1 MFSNLT
7 PCQFEEFCYHLLQS
21 HMLRNINWRK
31 GANGDASPAD
41 SGRDIECEYHRY
53 DNILNRIIIEKWFIE
68 CKHCKQS
75 VSPNQ
80 IDSALSW
87 ANAERPDR
95 LIIMSSGFLSN
106 RCKDHLKT
114 AINNNKYSY
123 KIEIWEQNEIERM
136 ARKYPYILKKFNI
149 EVKDEIVNYL
159 NEYHIN
165 YIKRQPMVL
174 MNLFED
180 ALACFP
186 TREKEMFFEIMS
198 VFFLKFEDCKDNNLN
213 YENVII
219 KNLDELSK
227 NYSFNFINVFINVA
241 CNLLLHNADPFKIDE
256 IIDRQESYKL
266 FLAEKYGNDV
276 ANNLIIHGNNYQLDK
291 DAMSTIY
298 NDFCN
303 IVVKYILEN
312 EKKYYSTEGILC
324 KTHN

>member
-136 ARKYPYILKKFNI
+136 DRKYP
-149 EVKDEIVNYL
+149 
-159 NEYHIN
+159 
-165 YIKRQPMVL
+165 
-174 MNLFED
+174 
-180 ALACFP
+180 
-186 TREKEMFFEIMS
+186 
-198 VFFLKFEDCKDNNLN
+198 
-213 YENVII
+213 
-219 KNLDELSK
+219 
-227 NYSFNFINVFINVA
+227 
-241 CNLLLHNADPFKIDE
+241 
-256 IIDRQESYKL
+256 
-266 FLAEKYGNDV
+266 
-276 ANNLIIHGNNYQLDK
+276 
-291 DAMSTIY
+291 
-298 NDFCN
+298 
-303 IVVKYILEN
+303 
-312 EKKYYSTEGILC
+312 
-324 KTHN
+324 